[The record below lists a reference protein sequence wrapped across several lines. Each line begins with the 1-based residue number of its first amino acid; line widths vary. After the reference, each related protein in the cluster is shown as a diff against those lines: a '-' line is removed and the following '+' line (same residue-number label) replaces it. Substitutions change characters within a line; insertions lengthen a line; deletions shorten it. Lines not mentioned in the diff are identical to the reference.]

1 MIDDTI
7 KKYLQNAINKTNTGS
22 VLGKIPN
29 IETIYFKLPFIA
41 MYSEMSQNKI
51 EIFCKRICKNAK
63 FKLVFTSDKLHLTF
77 LYKEFYPSVLSSRVI
92 YKFVFDS
99 CKACYVS

>member
-51 EIFCKRICKNAK
+51 EIFCK
-63 FKLVFTSDKLHLTF
+63 
-77 LYKEFYPSVLSSRVI
+77 
-92 YKFVFDS
+92 
-99 CKACYVS
+99 